1 MVWLVVW
8 HFWYEWYVCIFC
20 LWCRCT
26 SVPSVS
32 GPVLFSTTTAPLSSE
47 SRSSPAIPCRVK
59 LIKIRVKYRH
69 ASTQRKEQNFDVFGG
84 YHTTTPKFQLLKAN
98 LWHPNTIISMLNS
111 PILKSIFIAK
121 IKIRMTFGKFSSTN
135 FRKYKKSKFSKKV
148 SSLRKGYHK
157 NLKSNSAWNS

>member
-84 YHTTTPKFQLLKAN
+84 YHTTTLKFQLLKAN

-111 PILKSIFIAK
+111 LILKSIFIAK
-121 IKIRMTFGKFSSTN
+121 RFQFFERDIIKILNRIQHEILRKYLFFSKF
-135 FRKYKKSKFSKKV
+135 FRKIFRKS
-148 SSLRKGYHK
+148 L
-157 NLKSNSAWNS
+157 

>member
-121 IKIRMTFGKFSSTN
+121 IKNQILFEKNFQKFLEN
-135 FRKYKKSKFSKKV
+135 AKFSKTQK
-148 SSLRKGYHK
+148 RFQFQDKDFHHK
-157 NLKSNSAWNS
+157 NLKTNS

>member
-1 MVWLVVW
+1 VLKLAFNQVILFQNVVWLVVW

-32 GPVLFSTTTAPLSSE
+32 GPVLFSTTAPLRVVA
-47 SRSSPAIPCRVK
+47 RSSPAIPCRVE

-84 YHTTTPKFQLLKAN
+84 YHTTTPKFQLLKALN
-98 LWHPNTIISMLNS
+98 LWHPNTIILMLNS
-111 PILKSIFIAK
+111 LVIEVILIGQIKNQISFWKILYKIFWI
-121 IKIRMTFGKFSSTN
+121 ING
-135 FRKYKKSKFSKKV
+135 
-148 SSLRKGYHK
+148 L
-157 NLKSNSAWNS
+157 L